1 MHVSNYETTSFP
13 VHLVFLEL
21 EDIHQR
27 LDLKILHENNNEII
41 PKTFCLQLLNKC
53 EYIRHYLIKNE
64 DTDLYIIRRTLS
76 SIH

>member
-1 MHVSNYETTSFP
+1 MHVSNYEATFFP

-27 LDLKILHENNNEII
+27 LDFKILDESNNEII
-41 PKTFCLQLLNKC
+41 PKTFYLQLLNKC

-64 DTDLYIIRRTLS
+64 DTDLCIIQRTLS